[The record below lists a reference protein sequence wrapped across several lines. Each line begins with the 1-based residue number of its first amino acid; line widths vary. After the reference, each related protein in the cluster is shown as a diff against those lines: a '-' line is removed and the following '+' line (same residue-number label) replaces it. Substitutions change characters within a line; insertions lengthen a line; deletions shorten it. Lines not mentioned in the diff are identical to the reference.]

1 LFKADKNTHVMNSVV
16 SKFSMLLGNPR
27 TAFSQYNELYYL
39 AEELFII
46 CKLFT
51 ENWCHL
57 SKCCCFI

>member
-57 SKCCCFI
+57 S